1 MNRLMLLYDIT
12 TVFTVDSE
20 PYLQSLWL
28 LTTSIT
34 LPATTTNS
42 IFVIAIDPKTVMMHH
57 HSTSDK
63 NRRDR

>member
-1 MNRLMLLYDIT
+1 MNRLMLLYNIT

-42 IFVIAIDPKTVMMHH
+42 IFGIAIDPKTVMMHN

>member
-1 MNRLMLLYDIT
+1 M
-12 TVFTVDSE
+12 
-20 PYLQSLWL
+20 WL

-34 LPATTTNS
+34 LPTATANF
-42 IFVIAIDPKTVMMHH
+42 IFGIAIDPKTVMMHN